1 MEQRRWR
8 SHERSAEV
16 RARMTPAD
24 KAEVERRAQEAGVNV
39 QDYVW
44 SRVLH
49 RPFPE
54 PRKAGA
60 PGSAAEELPLSG

>member
-1 MEQRRWR
+1 
-8 SHERSAEV
+8 
-16 RARMTPAD
+16 MTPAD
-24 KAEVERRAQEAGVNV
+24 KAEVERRAREAGVNV

>member
-1 MEQRRWR
+1 
-8 SHERSAEV
+8 
-16 RARMTPAD
+16 MTPAD

-44 SRVLH
+44 SQVLH

-54 PRKAGA
+54 PRKAGV
-60 PGSAAEELPLSG
+60 PSSAGEELPLSR